1 MRVMPASSYSQRIAV
16 EPTTL
21 GPVRLNAWTPV
32 IFSQFITH
40 HRADL
45 FENPDQFIPERW
57 ATISPSPYAYLPF
70 GAGPRMCIGAPLA
83 MVEIRTAL
91 TIMLKR
97 FNFQIVPMS
106 TVNSHVVSTML
117 GPTSP
122 IHATLIPTSTLPVTA
137 PVLGSIHNLV
147 DLPGRAKVQTVP
159 KAA

>member
-1 MRVMPASSYSQRIAV
+1 CI
-16 EPTTL
+16 
-21 GPVRLNAWTPV
+21 NAWTPV

-45 FENPDQFIPERW
+45 FENPDRFIPERW
-57 ATISPSPYAYLPF
+57 ATMTPSPYAYLPF

-91 TIMLKR
+91 TMMLKR

-106 TVNSHVVSTML
+106 TVNAHVVSTML
-117 GPTSP
+117 GPTSSVQ
-122 IHATLIPTSTLPVTA
+122 ATLIPSTTA
-137 PVLGSIHNLV
+137 PATVPVSGSIHDLV
-147 DLPGRAKVQTVP
+147 ELPAAARIKAIA